1 MYNTAVINWMF
12 DAPNRV
18 MKIEDLRNEPIYGIN
33 VVMNSSMNEI
43 VVRETRLH
51 KGKAITNC
59 FIKSITPP
67 TCNLEI
73 IEAKYHALSD
83 RYDNVTLLLTTTNF
97 VKALVVSELG
107 RSSVILG
114 QIRR

>member
-51 KGKAITNC
+51 KGKATTNC

-73 IEAKYHALSD
+73 IEAKYHALND
-83 RYDNVTLLLTTTNF
+83 RYDNVTLLLTDTNF